1 VEKIAENKF
10 TITKPLFM
18 EGMLRISRDGY
29 GKSARK
35 AMLMVLGLWTA
46 FFLYTLAVQGDLT
59 ACLGIL
65 ALLCAAGLWLCAG
78 MPRSNAKR
86 LWKALEGKCGCN
98 LQRTTSFYPDHFEIL
113 GDGVERH
120 ITYEE
125 VIQVKQSRRLLILV
139 CEDKTGVLLALDG
152 FRQGNA
158 NDVKALCS
166 GTDRLGV

>member
-1 VEKIAENKF
+1 MEKIAENQF

-35 AMLMVLGLWTA
+35 AMLLVLGLWTA
-46 FFLYTLAVQGDLT
+46 FFIYTLAVKGDLVI
-59 ACLGIL
+59 CLGFLI
-65 ALLCAAGLWLCAG
+65 LLCVAGLWLCVG

-86 LWKALEGKCGCN
+86 LWKSLEGKYGCN
-98 LQRTTSFYPDHFEIL
+98 LQRATSFYPDYFEIL
-113 GDGVERH
+113 GDGVERQ
-120 ITYEE
+120 ISYEE
-125 VIQVKQSRRLLILV
+125 VLQIKQSRRLLILV

-152 FRQGNA
+152 FCQGNV

-166 GTDRLGV
+166 GANR

>member
-1 VEKIAENKF
+1 MNKLAENQF
-10 TITKPLFM
+10 TITRSLFM

-29 GKSARK
+29 GKSAGK
-35 AMLMVLGLWTA
+35 AMLVVMCLWAA
-46 FFLYTLAVQGDLT
+46 FFLYTLSVQGDPAT
-59 ACLGIL
+59 CLGFLI
-65 ALLCAAGLWLCAG
+65 LLCAAGLWLCVG

-86 LWKALEGKCGCN
+86 LWKALQDKYGCD

-120 ITYEE
+120 IAYEE
-125 VIQVKQSRRLLILV
+125 VLQIKQSRRLLILV

-152 FRQGNA
+152 FRQGSV

-166 GTDRLGV
+166 GANR